1 MELITV
7 GNYPDLATAEVAAS
21 LLEAEGIGT
30 LIPDENFAG
39 LSWQMGSAIQGIRV
53 QVASEDA
60 EAALSI
66 LREHAIESGDIP
78 GGEPQGDAEPASE
91 DPRCPACG
99 SDSLGDAK
107 WRNRLKA
114 TAIFFPPVL
123 LLWPVFAATRPRFQ
137 CLACGHGWR

>member
-7 GNYPDLATAEVAAS
+7 GNYPDLATAEVVAS
-21 LLEAEGIGT
+21 LLEAEGIDT

-53 QVASEDA
+53 QVSNGDVES
-60 EAALSI
+60 ALVI
-66 LREHAIESGDIP
+66 LRQHAIEA
-78 GGEPQGDAEPASE
+78 GGEPQGDAESTSE
-91 DPRCPACG
+91 DPLCPACG

-114 TAIFFPPVL
+114 IAIFFPPVL
-123 LLWPVFAATRPRFQ
+123 LLWPVFVATHPRYQ
-137 CLACGHGWR
+137 CLSCGHGWR